1 MSSTS
6 TANAL
11 RESLNKM
18 NNELA
23 RIIFE
28 IPVEEYETRY
38 IGTHIISNLPDYD
51 WRSPTAEQNNTL
63 LGIKREFEEWI
74 ELVQSIFRDAPDNVT
89 CKIEET
95 EKRYRMWLELESN
108 FSITPNPDSNK
119 AKFLQ
124 DASEFLPLL
133 DILDA
138 SADASVI
145 VIPDTNSIVD
155 HPDPKDYKSVA
166 DSDKFTFLLL
176 PTVLGELDKIKNL
189 HRNSDFRD
197 KAKQVIS
204 RIKGWR
210 KQGPL
215 RDGVTVE
222 RTITVKAISNEPDM
236 GNTLSW
242 LDPEIAD
249 DRIIASIL
257 EIQAKYPGEKIIFV
271 TGDINLMNKA
281 DTARIHIAE
290 IQ

>member
-1 MSSTS
+1 MSSTP
-6 TANAL
+6 TAKAL
-11 RESLNKM
+11 RESLGNM

-23 RIIFE
+23 KIIFE
-28 IPVEEYETRY
+28 IPVKKYGTRY
-38 IGTHIISNLPDYD
+38 IGHLTVGGLPDYD
-51 WRSPTAEQNNTL
+51 WETPTAEQNNTL
-63 LGIKREFEEWI
+63 LSIKREFEEWI
-74 ELVQSIFRDAPDNVT
+74 ELVHSIFRGSPNNVT
-89 CKIEET
+89 RNIERT
-95 EKRYRMWLELESN
+95 EERYRMWMELESN
-108 FSITPNPDSNK
+108 FSITLDPDSNK

-138 SADASVI
+138 STDAGAI
-145 VIPDTNSIVD
+145 VVPDTNSIID

-166 DSDKFTFLLL
+166 GSDTFTFLLL

-197 KAKQVIS
+197 KAKQIVS

-210 KQGPL
+210 KQGPF

-236 GNTLSW
+236 RNTLSW

-257 EIQAKYPGEKIIFV
+257 EIQAKYPGEKVIFV